1 LLWFFGVKAMGS
13 TFSRVDFGAF
23 FPGVGRQQAILGT
36 STKGA
41 VSGIANFPPPKSGIR
56 MITV

>member
-1 LLWFFGVKAMGS
+1 
-13 TFSRVDFGAF
+13 VDFGAF

-41 VSGIANFPPPKSGIR
+41 VSGIANFPPSKSGIR